1 MSIREK
7 TVPADL
13 QSEFLNWAR
22 QYIIIV
28 KQGGVFQG
36 FPIHNVSCTQ
46 RQNDNESIHRL

>member
-7 TVPADL
+7 PVPADL
-13 QSEFLNWAR
+13 QSEFLNGAH

-36 FPIHNVSCTQ
+36 FPIHNVSCAQ
-46 RQNDNESIHRL
+46 RQNNNGSIHRL